1 MRAPLLLALA
11 FFALAGCHDQ
21 RQQLGQAMSG
31 KPPVI
36 AGSLEGEWQ
45 IEDLNGG
52 GPVARGRLMFDP
64 GDQGTSRLSGTAG
77 CNRFNGSWKQDGAT
91 LKLGPFAATRMAC
104 PPPVMDVEQR
114 VLALLE
120 AVNIITYTAEGTA
133 ILATPDGRKLQ
144 LARTKTIKLKKS

>member
-1 MRAPLLLALA
+1 MRAALLLPLALLALA
-11 FFALAGCHDQ
+11 GCRDQ
-21 RQQLGQAMSG
+21 RQQLGQALSG

-52 GPVARGRLMFDP
+52 GPVAQSRLMFDP

-77 CNRFNGSWKQDGAT
+77 CNRFSGNWKQDGAT
-91 LKLGPFAATRMAC
+91 LQLGPMAATRMAC
-104 PPPVMDVEQR
+104 PPPAMEIEQR

-120 AVNIITYTAEGTA
+120 AVISVTYTADGAA
-133 ILATPDGRKLQ
+133 ILATPDGRKLT
-144 LARTKTIKLKKS
+144 LTRPPKA

>member
-1 MRAPLLLALA
+1 MRAALLLLFALLALA
-11 FFALAGCHDQ
+11 GCRDQ
-21 RQQLGQAMSG
+21 RQQLGQALSG

-52 GPVARGRLMFDP
+52 GPVAQSRLMFDP

-77 CNRFNGSWKQDGAT
+77 CNRFSGNWKQDGAT
-91 LKLGPFAATRMAC
+91 LQLGPMAATRMAC
-104 PPPVMDVEQR
+104 PPPAMEIEQR

-120 AVNIITYTAEGTA
+120 AANSVTYTADVAA
-133 ILATPDGRKLQ
+133 ILATPDGRKLTLRKPAQ
-144 LARTKTIKLKKS
+144 P